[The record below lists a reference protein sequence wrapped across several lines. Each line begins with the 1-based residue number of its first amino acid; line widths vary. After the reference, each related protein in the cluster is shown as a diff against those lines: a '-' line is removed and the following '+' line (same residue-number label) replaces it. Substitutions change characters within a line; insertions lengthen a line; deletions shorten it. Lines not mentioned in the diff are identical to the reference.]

1 MRETCGIEKVYVA
14 CRILGA
20 ETYSAPKEEEA
31 KARAT
36 SQAFQVVFESL
47 GHAMWLTICQK
58 KKGPGLGLAMEIS
71 PRFRLFLPMKQ
82 RAQVPGW
89 PKLSA
94 RFDGHGT
101 LNFSIS
107 ISISILTV
115 AEHNTHCAA
124 EIRQLS
130 E

>member
-47 GHAMWLTICQK
+47 GHAMWLTTCQK
-58 KKGPGLGLAMEIS
+58 KRVQA
-71 PRFRLFLPMKQ
+71 
-82 RAQVPGW
+82 
-89 PKLSA
+89 
-94 RFDGHGT
+94 
-101 LNFSIS
+101 
-107 ISISILTV
+107 
-115 AEHNTHCAA
+115 
-124 EIRQLS
+124 
-130 E
+130 